1 MITFAASCL
10 VSSLVYLTQIE
21 IPCATLGGRLL
32 DWGTRMIKKLTK
44 LAAITALG
52 LAAANPAN
60 AAQVFLNGPSSSG
73 SPGNVRT
80 FSVPNG
86 SGTINGQVTGWS
98 VNSSGLIQRAS
109 LGRWDGGL
117 GVIYGS
123 NDNSH
128 TVDNSGRV
136 DFVIFQFSQAIDLN
150 RILLSAYGDTDATLR
165 YGNVGGTWNA
175 NPGLHNTVFANLL
188 ARTPSSFGAPGGN
201 STGWRNVNV
210 GNATANWWVISAA
223 SPNPDRYADY
233 FKIKALD
240 FTASAVPE
248 PSTWMMMIL
257 GVGVIGATIRRR
269 PLAMPAAAV

>member
-1 MITFAASCL
+1 M
-10 VSSLVYLTQIE
+10 
-21 IPCATLGGRLL
+21 
-32 DWGTRMIKKLTK
+32 DWGTRMMKKLIK

-86 SGTINGQVTGWS
+86 SGTINGQATGWS

-165 YGNVGGTWNA
+165 YGNVGGTWNT
-175 NPGLHNTVFANLL
+175 NPGLHNTAFASLL
-188 ARTPSSFGAPGGN
+188 ARTPNSFGAPSGS

-240 FTASAVPE
+240 FTASVVPE

-257 GVGVIGATIRRR
+257 GVGVIGATLRRRR
-269 PLAMPAAAV
+269 PSAMPAAAV